1 MLSFKNFIKEA
12 NDGSVTKQPSHHV
25 MAFGRMNP
33 ITHGHQA
40 VVNKVHEV
48 AKEHGASHNVVVSHS
63 QDAKKNPLTAQQ
75 KVKHATN
82 AFKGTKITAASKEAP
97 TILHH
102 AAAAHKAG
110 AEHLH
115 VVAGSDRHEEMHKLL
130 HKYNGQNSAHG
141 HYNFKSITVHSSGER
156 DPDSEGTT
164 GISASKMR
172 EHAAAGDKKS
182 FHAGAPTGMTA
193 KHKDAMYH
201 DVRKGMGHKD

>member
-40 VVNKVHEV
+40 VVNKVHDV
-48 AKEHGASHNVVVSHS
+48 AKEHGASHSVVVSHS
-63 QDAKKNPLTAQQ
+63 QDAKKNPLSAEQ
-75 KVKHATN
+75 KVKHAKN
-82 AFKGTKITAASKEAP
+82 AFKGTNVHAASKEAP

-115 VVAGSDRHEEMHKLL
+115 VVAGSDRHEEMHNLL
-130 HKYNGQNSAHG
+130 HKYNGKDSAHG

-172 EHAAAGDKKS
+172 EHAASGDRKS
-182 FHAGAPTGMTA
+182 FHAGAPTGMSA

-201 DVRKGMGHKD
+201 DVRKGMGVKD

>member
-1 MLSFKNFIKEA
+1 MLSFKSFLAEEPK
-12 NDGSVTKQPSHHV
+12 SQHHV

-33 ITHGHQA
+33 ITSGHEA
-40 VVNKVHEV
+40 VVKKIKDV
-48 AKEHGASHNVVVSHS
+48 AKEHGASHQLVVSHS
-63 QDAKKNPLTAQQ
+63 QDAKKNPLTAAQ
-75 KVKHATN
+75 KVKHAKRAFPGTN
-82 AFKGTKITAASKEAP
+82 VKAASKEAP

-102 AAAAHKAG
+102 AAQAHAAG

-130 HKYNGQNSAHG
+130 HKYNGQHSAHG

-172 EHAAAGDKKS
+172 THAASGNQAE
-182 FHAGAPTGMTA
+182 FHKGAPSTMSPE
-193 KHKDAMYH
+193 HKTAMYK
-201 DVRKGMGHKD
+201 DVRKGLGHKD